1 MMKSIFTRTLS
12 GGRSIRHLSSS
23 PQVIVEKNAD
33 GPWLVQ
39 LNRPPVNSLNLEFM
53 QSIITTLDEVEKD
66 SKGMVLTSTSKS
78 VFCAGLD
85 LKEMYKPEEQRLR
98 QFWSTLQELWIRL
111 YSLKVPCASAINGH
125 APAAGVLLSTACDYR
140 VMVNNPKA
148 TIGLNEAKFG
158 LVAPFWL
165 MDSFVATVGQR
176 HGDFGVLTGKLFNV
190 EEAKNMGLVDE
201 LVATK
206 EEAIENCTKIVKEM
220 AKCKPNAFH
229 MTKLQVRQS
238 SLERLKSK
246 RNEDVDN
253 FVSYIFTD
261 ALQNDLGA
269 YLASLG
275 GGKK

>member
-1 MMKSIFTRTLS
+1 
-12 GGRSIRHLSSS
+12 
-23 PQVIVEKNAD
+23 
-33 GPWLVQ
+33 
-39 LNRPPVNSLNLEFM
+39 
-53 QSIITTLDEVEKD
+53 
-66 SKGMVLTSTSKS
+66 
-78 VFCAGLD
+78 
-85 LKEMYKPEEQRLR
+85 
-98 QFWSTLQELWIRL
+98 
-111 YSLKVPCASAINGH
+111 
-125 APAAGVLLSTACDYR
+125 
-140 VMVNNPKA
+140 MVNNPKA

-201 LVATK
+201 LVSTK
-206 EEAIENCTKIVKEM
+206 EEAIENCAKIVKEM

-261 ALQNDLGA
+261 AMQNDLGA